1 MKKSNP
7 ERFCL
12 LEYDK
17 LIIDQKI
24 YVWNDVISQ
33 VDKIQR
39 NKEVVGVEN
48 LLKSVLKSP
57 RVRQIE
63 MQYMYIRPK
72 IVVLLKVAVSRDFFY
87 FFYFINPTHLGPW

>member
-1 MKKSNP
+1 MQVKKSNP

-33 VDKIQR
+33 VRKNEKNTHCLIFRELNGSQGYVIAR
-39 NKEVVGVEN
+39 YRTLWVILSRSNN
-48 LLKSVLKSP
+48 LHQQPGLKGL
-57 RVRQIE
+57 
-63 MQYMYIRPK
+63 
-72 IVVLLKVAVSRDFFY
+72 
-87 FFYFINPTHLGPW
+87 

>member
-1 MKKSNP
+1 MQVKKSNP

-33 VDKIQR
+33 VIIKTHY
-39 NKEVVGVEN
+39 
-48 LLKSVLKSP
+48 
-57 RVRQIE
+57 RQI
-63 MQYMYIRPK
+63 
-72 IVVLLKVAVSRDFFY
+72 
-87 FFYFINPTHLGPW
+87 G

>member
-1 MKKSNP
+1 VKKSNP

-33 VDKIQR
+33 VRK
-39 NKEVVGVEN
+39 KEKNTHYIIIRELNGSQGYVITRGPHEPFEIFIPINYISN
-48 LLKSVLKSP
+48 L
-57 RVRQIE
+57 
-63 MQYMYIRPK
+63 
-72 IVVLLKVAVSRDFFY
+72 A
-87 FFYFINPTHLGPW
+87 

>member
-1 MKKSNP
+1 MQVKKSNP

-33 VDKIQR
+33 VRKKLEKTLIISLAKNNGSQ
-39 NKEVVGVEN
+39 G
-48 LLKSVLKSP
+48 
-57 RVRQIE
+57 
-63 MQYMYIRPK
+63 
-72 IVVLLKVAVSRDFFY
+72 KVITRYPSWA
-87 FFYFINPTHLGPW
+87 I